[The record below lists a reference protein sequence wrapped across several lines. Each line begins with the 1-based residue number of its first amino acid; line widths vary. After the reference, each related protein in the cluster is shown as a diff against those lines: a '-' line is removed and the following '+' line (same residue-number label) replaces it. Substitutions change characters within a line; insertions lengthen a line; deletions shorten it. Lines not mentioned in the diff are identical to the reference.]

1 MQMQEKKI
9 KGFALLELI
18 VVIAIIGAMSAAAF
32 KPFLKWRTERMVRAQ
47 ATAVSY
53 THLTLPT
60 KA

>member
-47 ATAVSY
+47 ATETAS
-53 THLTLPT
+53 LM
-60 KA
+60 